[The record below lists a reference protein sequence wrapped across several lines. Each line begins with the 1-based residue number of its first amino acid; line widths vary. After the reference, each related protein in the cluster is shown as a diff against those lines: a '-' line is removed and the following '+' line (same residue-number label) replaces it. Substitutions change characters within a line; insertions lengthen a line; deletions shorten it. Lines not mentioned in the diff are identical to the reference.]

1 MGVPKIGRSKNNQ
14 LMHYSVGALIHQNG
28 KYLLIDRAIPPFGWA
43 GIAGH
48 LDKNESPEQALI
60 REVRE
65 ESGLKIEKYKLI
77 NEEEIAWN
85 WCSRGIGVHYWYLF
99 DCQVSG
105 KIKQN
110 KRETKSIGWFSKKEI
125 KKLNLEPVWQY
136 WLEKLRII

>member
-1 MGVPKIGRSKNNQ
+1 MGVPKVGRSKNNQ
-14 LMHYSVGALIHQNG
+14 LMHYSVGALIHQDG

-77 NEEEIAWN
+77 NEEEIDWN
-85 WCSRGIGVHYWYLF
+85 WCSLGIGVHYWYLF

-110 KRETKSIGWFSKKEI
+110 KRETKSIGWFSEKEI
-125 KKLNLEPVWQY
+125 KKLNLEPVWRY
-136 WLEKLRII
+136 WLKKFKII

>member
-85 WCSRGIGVHYWYLF
+85 WCSRVLVFITGIYLIVRF
-99 DCQVSG
+99 LVKLN
-105 KIKQN
+105 KINEKQN
-110 KRETKSIGWFSKKEI
+110 QLVGFQK
-125 KKLNLEPVWQY
+125 KKLKN
-136 WLEKLRII
+136 